1 MNGDIDISPKRNF
14 RREFSLST
22 VGSVH
27 SLFTPRSG
35 QKDKPQVLIPRAQH
49 SISSPVQPTEE
60 MWDIGE
66 NSDSEEKEEPREGER
81 EKERLRLRAI
91 EQEHVY
97 VMYKKKQAQIAHGH
111 SD

>member
-1 MNGDIDISPKRNF
+1 MNGDIDIRPKQRNF

-35 QKDKPQVLIPRAQH
+35 QKDKPQVLIPPAQH
-49 SISSPVQPTEE
+49 SISSE

-66 NSDSEEKEEPREGER
+66 NSDSEEKEEPRECEQ

-97 VMYKKKQAQIAHGH
+97 VMYKNKQAQIAHGH